1 MGADRRGANLPG
13 EKKVSSMKQ
22 SSKDEL
28 EVAKGMTEGG
38 VEVGEELRGR
48 KGHSR

>member
-13 EKKVSSMKQ
+13 GEKVSYMKQ

-28 EVAKGMTEGG
+28 KVAKGMN
-38 VEVGEELRGR
+38 RGR
-48 KGHSR
+48 GGGGGGA